1 MSELD
6 DLFDGHYFTEDP
18 HVYIPIDEAQ
28 QELAELRARIAEL
41 EASVNQNILDTG
53 GGCAVCGEEPVVWHN
68 GDNWLCNSCLCE
80 IVSGY
85 GDLIEQTTWQ
95 PIETAP
101 IKPEGDYLGFQ
112 CGEVFKMYWNYFRD
126 GWVDCYS
133 EVFSEPSHWM
143 PLPKPPEEK

>member
-1 MSELD
+1 MSALDTILASEKERTELQASD
-6 DLFDGHYFTEDP
+6 DSWWNMSVLLK
-18 HVYIPIDEAQ
+18 AA
-28 QELAELRARIAEL
+28 QELSDLRTRIAEL
-41 EASVNQNILDTG
+41 EALTQ
-53 GGCAVCGEEPVVWHN
+53 
-68 GDNWLCNSCLCE
+68 
-80 IVSGY
+80 
-85 GDLIEQTTWQ
+85 WQ
-95 PIETAP
+95 PIEIAP

>member
-1 MSELD
+1 MMSALD

-28 QELAELRARIAEL
+28 QELADLRTENERLKAER
-41 EASVNQNILDTG
+41 E
-53 GGCAVCGEEPVVWHN
+53 
-68 GDNWLCNSCLCE
+68 
-80 IVSGY
+80 
-85 GDLIEQTTWQ
+85 WQ
-95 PIETAP
+95 PIKTAP